1 MSEYCAI
8 STRNFSRKEVDKF
21 GKVTILR
28 KGIGLEIE
36 LKLDIDDPVE
46 KKLYLVDEVIK
57 QLNNIVDD
65 KSLIETIKN
74 KVGVEKMQTLAEL
87 VDGKYDEEVTIAVLV
102 SKFK

>member
-8 STRNFSRKEVDKF
+8 STRAFSRKEVDKF

-46 KKLYLVDEVIK
+46 KKLHLVDEVIEYLTDIRRK
-57 QLNNIVDD
+57 LQ
-65 KSLIETIKN
+65 
-74 KVGVEKMQTLAEL
+74 
-87 VDGKYDEEVTIAVLV
+87 EEV
-102 SKFK
+102 K

>member
-46 KKLYLVDEVIK
+46 KKLYLVDEVIEY
-57 QLNNIVDD
+57 LTDIR
-65 KSLIETIKN
+65 S
-74 KVGVEKMQTLAEL
+74 EL
-87 VDGKYDEEVTIAVLV
+87 QEEA
-102 SKFK
+102 K

>member
-1 MSEYCAI
+1 MSEYCAT

-46 KKLYLVDEVIK
+46 KKLYLVDEVIEYLTDIRSK
-57 QLNNIVDD
+57 L
-65 KSLIETIKN
+65 KEEIK
-74 KVGVEKMQTLAEL
+74 
-87 VDGKYDEEVTIAVLV
+87 
-102 SKFK
+102 

>member
-46 KKLYLVDEVIK
+46 KKLYLVDEVIEY
-57 QLNNIVDD
+57 LTDIR
-65 KSLIETIKN
+65 S
-74 KVGVEKMQTLAEL
+74 EL
-87 VDGKYDEEVTIAVLV
+87 QEEV
-102 SKFK
+102 K

>member
-8 STRNFSRKEVDKF
+8 STRHFSRKEVDKF

-46 KKLYLVDEVIK
+46 KKLYLVDEVIEYLTDIRRK
-57 QLNNIVDD
+57 LQ
-65 KSLIETIKN
+65 
-74 KVGVEKMQTLAEL
+74 
-87 VDGKYDEEVTIAVLV
+87 EEV
-102 SKFK
+102 K

>member
-28 KGIGLEIE
+28 KGIGFEIE

-46 KKLYLVDEVIK
+46 KKLYLVDEVIEYLTDIRRK
-57 QLNNIVDD
+57 LQ
-65 KSLIETIKN
+65 
-74 KVGVEKMQTLAEL
+74 
-87 VDGKYDEEVTIAVLV
+87 EEV
-102 SKFK
+102 K